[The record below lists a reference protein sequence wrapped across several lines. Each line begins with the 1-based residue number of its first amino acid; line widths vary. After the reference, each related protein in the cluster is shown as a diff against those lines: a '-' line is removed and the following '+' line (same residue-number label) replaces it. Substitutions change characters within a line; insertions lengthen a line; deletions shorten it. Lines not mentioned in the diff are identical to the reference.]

1 MINFLNWLD
10 GVLWGIPLI
19 VLMLAT
25 GIYFTVRS
33 GFFQFTHFGWI
44 MKNTVGQIF
53 HGTADKNESGKGML
67 HPSRPLPPPSAAR
80 LASATLPAWPPLW
93 LPAARALCSGCGSPL
108 LWA

>member
-33 GFFQFTHFGWI
+33 GFFQFTHFKWI

-53 HGTADKNESGKGML
+53 HGTADKNESGQGML
-67 HPSRPLPPPSAAR
+67 HPFETIATAIGGTVGFGNIAGAASAA
-80 LASATLPAWPPLW
+80 APAP
-93 LPAARALCSGCGSPL
+93 CSGCGLPL
-108 LWA
+108 RWA